1 MTSATEIAAL
11 LREVSQEVEDA
22 INEMAALGGDQN
34 VLEDCLAQAE
44 AEDDVNEAII
54 LENMIDIVE
63 RQRLECAEFIGEMMQ
78 ESDRLRQVLRE
89 RYHS

>member
-1 MTSATEIAAL
+1 MSSATEIAAL

-22 INEMAALGGDQN
+22 INEMAALGWDQN

-54 LENMIDIVE
+54 LETMIDIVE
-63 RQRLECAEFIGEMMQ
+63 RKRLECAEFIGEMME
-78 ESDRLRQVLRE
+78 ESNRLRQVLRE